1 MPGPNR
7 SSTSQWLGLEGGG
20 FRGALS
26 RYHPTHILDL
36 ILFEFLSLFLCTFR
50 SVHISVQHSEVSG
63 REGPH
68 PPRPGQDHRHL
79 DPSDGQSRPD
89 SAAAA
94 PASGPVPCIGCVCA
108 NSLQSCLTL
117 CDRVDCSPP
126 GSSAYRILQ
135 ERLLEWVAMP
145 SSRASFRLRYWTYVS

>member
-1 MPGPNR
+1 MVGR
-7 SSTSQWLGLEGGG
+7 GGWGLQ
-20 FRGALS
+20 RGTVS
-26 RYHPTHILDL
+26 VSPL

-94 PASGPVPCIGCVCA
+94 PASGPTPPHPL
-108 NSLQSCLTL
+108 SLQAHEV
-117 CDRVDCSPP
+117 RPP
-126 GSSAYRILQ
+126 
-135 ERLLEWVAMP
+135 WVSLAAKM
-145 SSRASFRLRYWTYVS
+145 